1 MNKGIS
7 TIIATIILLVITIGL
22 AGTAYV
28 FITGLLKN
36 TFSKTINVLDV
47 SCNPSNTPNQAN
59 ITIILSNDGTEN
71 ITDSELTV
79 LVDGNIKSPQF
90 IFSTVSPRTTTVATS
105 LDTYAMNKVHTV
117 LVSSPSNSVRSEVW
131 C

>member
-7 TIIATIILLVITIGL
+7 TIIASIILLIITIGL

-28 FITGLLKN
+28 FITGLL
-36 TFSKTINVLDV
+36 TGFYSKVINVLDV
-47 SCNPSNTPNQAN
+47 SCTPSGVPNMSN
-59 ITIILSNDGTEN
+59 ITIILSNDGTMN

-79 LVDGNIKSPQF
+79 MVDNNIKSDKF
-90 IFSTVSPRTTTVATS
+90 AFNTIIPRTTEVATS
-105 LDTYAMNKVHTV
+105 SEPYQMNKVHIV
-117 LVSSPSNSVRSEVW
+117 VVVSPSNSIRTEVW